1 MSDIAKCNDNLCPS
15 KDYCYRFTAT
25 NGMRQYFQEFNR
37 EEDADNCNF
46 FYPNGKNSI
55 RCKHNGVKRD
65 GEICNLN
72 YCTYPKCV
80 QESYCKYCEQT
91 DGIHKMSCETTKI
104 QINL

>member
-55 RCKHNGVKRD
+55 RCKHNGVKSD

-80 QESYCKYCEQT
+80 QESYCKYCGQT
-91 DGIHKMSCETTKI
+91 DGVHKMGCETKKI
-104 QINL
+104 QITL